1 MTFLPKYRST
11 FVLFLFLISCLSKPL
26 KAQSDAEVSI
36 AQTLMFTNELANY
49 TDDTAT
55 RKVMNVINSVY
66 NASYDIKDV
75 FSGKGSGAAL
85 NQSAIELT
93 TSLAALTGNP
103 KLQRAAK
110 NMSEFNAGYQ
120 DIKSNFGAGMDA
132 TTSAT
137 MDYVALAVQGAI
149 LLEALLSKPDPTPGQ
164 IAAKKYIKYTNNLLV
179 KVYGEYSQMP
189 EQDRYDEKAWLNIE
203 KFDNKLLVYNKATAK
218 QRLLVLKYI
227 TSKDLP
233 EFTTVQ
239 QWSKEIKTDCD
250 TKGLA
255 YIVAEVDRLTNV
267 NTESHL
273 KNAEQSLNGAK
284 ASVLLFKVN
293 YCYKNGKPAEA
304 EKWTEQLASIAPYE
318 ETKTALNGAF
328 EEGNYILAS
337 RLSPVFF
344 AHWIRSMNNV
354 SALLKVAKKSQI
366 EAITI
371 AGKNLSADIA
381 IVGKGIV
388 ALAKTG
394 QYTNAQTYMEQVITK
409 YDSFMLMGKQKY
421 MIATEYNPDAG
432 TEKIYFNHAKG
443 IILQQQGKNEE
454 ALHTI
459 DSSIFYANQNYLLSG
474 YRFRIE
480 ETKVD
485 MLITQK
491 QYDKAL
497 SECAMVERDFN
508 ALNRAQNYDAVNF
521 KLMKALIF
529 YNMGKYQPALNTLT
543 ALKAIKPD
551 MPKCY
556 LLEKEIYIALNDKEA
571 VKQAE
576 ATIFKL
582 YNKQ

>member
-1 MTFLPKYRST
+1 
-11 FVLFLFLISCLSKPL
+11 
-26 KAQSDAEVSI
+26 
-36 AQTLMFTNELANY
+36 
-49 TDDTAT
+49 
-55 RKVMNVINSVY
+55 
-66 NASYDIKDV
+66 
-75 FSGKGSGAAL
+75 
-85 NQSAIELT
+85 
-93 TSLAALTGNP
+93 
-103 KLQRAAK
+103 
-110 NMSEFNAGYQ
+110 
-120 DIKSNFGAGMDA
+120 
-132 TTSAT
+132 
-137 MDYVALAVQGAI
+137 
-149 LLEALLSKPDPTPGQ
+149 
-164 IAAKKYIKYTNNLLV
+164 
-179 KVYGEYSQMP
+179 
-189 EQDRYDEKAWLNIE
+189 
-203 KFDNKLLVYNKATAK
+203 
-218 QRLLVLKYI
+218 
-227 TSKDLP
+227 
-233 EFTTVQ
+233 VQ

-491 QYDKAL
+491 LYDKAL

-571 VKQAE
+571 VKKAE